1 LRKSFLNPICLLPI
15 PGFCFWRNHV
25 RSASSNVVCAGFAL
39 MVTLVSLVW
48 ADDSTVVPAAVK
60 AKPVAFDGS
69 FPEGE
74 LGNVIKLGQ
83 TLIEDTSTHPLTKDY
98 VGNALNCTSCHL
110 QNGLD
115 PKAASFIGVASAYP
129 AWSPREKRVITLEDR
144 ILNCFMRSCNGI
156 RPPLGSRPSVAIA
169 AWITWLS
176 KDTPIQMNARRP
188 AGPNAIRQLS
198 VEASSADKQRGA
210 VLYADRCAS
219 CHAENGAGIDEN
231 PPVWGGRSYNQ
242 GAGFANNAQLAAW
255 LKVAM
260 PLDDATLTEQEAID
274 IAAYVNS
281 YERPVF
287 RLEDHL
293 PKDDQLG
300 EYNGE
305 PESSAD
311 SKQRDGK

>member
-1 LRKSFLNPICLLPI
+1 
-15 PGFCFWRNHV
+15 
-25 RSASSNVVCAGFAL
+25 
-39 MVTLVSLVW
+39 
-48 ADDSTVVPAAVK
+48 
-60 AKPVAFDGS
+60 
-69 FPEGE
+69 
-74 LGNVIKLGQ
+74 
-83 TLIEDTSTHPLTKDY
+83 
-98 VGNALNCTSCHL
+98 
-110 QNGLD
+110 
-115 PKAASFIGVASAYP
+115 
-129 AWSPREKRVITLEDR
+129 
-144 ILNCFMRSCNGI
+144 
-156 RPPLGSRPSVAIA
+156 VAIA

-176 KDTPIQMNARRP
+176 KDTPIQMNAKRP

-210 VLYADRCAS
+210 ILYANRCKS
-219 CHAENGAGIDEN
+219 CHGENGEGVDEN
-231 PPVWGGRSYNQ
+231 PPVWGDRSYNQ

-281 YERPVF
+281 HERSVF
-287 RLEDHL
+287 RLVDHL

-311 SKQRDGK
+311 PKQRDGK

>member
-1 LRKSFLNPICLLPI
+1 MRFASPAAVWAGVAVVLALSPLFCAVPIL
-15 PGFCFWRNHV
+15 
-25 RSASSNVVCAGFAL
+25 
-39 MVTLVSLVW
+39 W
-48 ADDSTVVPAAVK
+48 ADDTAIDQHTDKTSLS
-60 AKPVAFDGS
+60 S
-69 FPEGE
+69 FEKSIPDGE
-74 LGNVIKLGQ
+74 LGDVIRLGQ
-83 TLIEDTSTHPLTKDY
+83 TLIEDTSTHPLTKNY

-110 QNGLD
+110 ENGLD

-176 KDTPIQMNARRP
+176 KDTPIQMNAKRP

-198 VEASSADKQRGA
+198 VEARSADKQRGEI
-210 VLYADRCAS
+210 LYANRCAS
-219 CHAENGAGIDEN
+219 CHAKNGEGIDEN
-231 PPVWGGRSYNQ
+231 PPVWGANSYNQ

-281 YERPVF
+281 HERSVF

-293 PKDDQLG
+293 PKDDHLG

-305 PESSAD
+305 AESSAD
-311 SKQRDGK
+311 PKQRDRK